1 MSHTLL
7 TTKYQEFKDL
17 IDKGKG
23 ASILQVGKDPPWEPI
38 YNLALS
44 KHKVL
49 QEYIEENLVNG
60 FTSYSTCPTSA
71 QIFFVKKEDKLLC
84 LVIDYQGLNIVTI
97 QNQYGLPPISNILK
111 SLSGAKYFRK
121 LDL

>member
-71 QIFFVKKEDKLLC
+71 QIFFVKKEDRLLR
-84 LVIDYQGLNIVTI
+84 LVLDYQGLSIVTI
-97 QNQYGLPPISNILK
+97 QNQYVLRPISNIAK
-111 SLSGAKYFRK
+111 SFKWSQILHKP
-121 LDL
+121 